1 VPEKIR
7 EQTLNSRRGLLL
19 GMTLAEVMLIIL
31 FALLLLLGRQ
41 YLDLDKAKE
50 TLQSYATVISAGWSQ
65 NMSQKEVD
73 ALTGL
78 IKEAE
83 KHQKPDEEISETWE
97 TLTSNLEED
106 RNKPDEESD
115 ATELL
120 TRLEAAKEEADK
132 AKEGKEAAE
141 RVANAAQEELRKKV
155 KAGSPPPCIFEP
167 GSGEKIK
174 GSSIA
179 LGSIYINENGISLID
194 VNDDIPSIKTVDF
207 LGRRAEYDMEA
218 YNLITSWPEDTT
230 LTFEK
235 FGQLA
240 QPINDIGIRETDTKL
255 KCLFTMYYYDEVG
268 TSVDTFTDQF
278 ERYFLK
284 QRKLEQDELSNFRR
298 N

>member
-1 VPEKIR
+1 MPENIR
-7 EQTLNSRRGLLL
+7 QQSLNSRRGLLL

-41 YLDLDKAKE
+41 FIDLEKAKE
-50 TLQSYATVISAGWSQ
+50 TLQNYAAVISAGWSQ
-65 NMSQKEVD
+65 NMSEKEVE

-78 IKEAE
+78 IEETK
-83 KHQKPDEEISETWE
+83 KRQKPDEEISKTWE

-115 ATELL
+115 ASELL
-120 TRLEAAKEEADK
+120 SRLEDAKKELEK
-132 AKEGKEAAE
+132 AKEKQKEAE
-141 RVANAAQEELRKKV
+141 KVADAAQEELRKA

-167 GSGEKIK
+167 GRGGKIR
-174 GSSIA
+174 GSSVA
-179 LGSIYINENGISLID
+179 LGSIYLNEQGISLID
-194 VNDDIPSIKTVDF
+194 VNREIPSIGTVDF
-207 LGRRAEYDMEA
+207 LGRKAEYDMEA
-218 YNLITSWPEDTT
+218 YILISTWPEDKI
-230 LTFEK
+230 LSFNE

-240 QPINDIGIRETDTKL
+240 QSIKEIGNRETDTKL
-255 KCLFTMYYYDEVG
+255 KCLFTMYYYDEIG

-284 QRKLEQDELSNFRR
+284 QRKLEQDELENFRR

>member
-1 VPEKIR
+1 MPENIR
-7 EQTLNSRRGLLL
+7 QQSLNSRRGLLL

-41 YLDLDKAKE
+41 FIDLEKAKE
-50 TLQSYATVISAGWSQ
+50 TLQNYATVISAGWSQ
-65 NMSQKEVD
+65 NMSQKEVE

-78 IKEAE
+78 IEETK
-83 KHQKPDEEISETWE
+83 KRQKPDEEISKTWE

-115 ATELL
+115 SSELL
-120 TRLEAAKEEADK
+120 SRLEDAKIEAEK
-132 AKEGKEAAE
+132 AIEKQKEAE
-141 RVANAAQEELRKKV
+141 KVADAAQEELRKA

-167 GSGEKIK
+167 GSGEKIR
-174 GSSIA
+174 GSSVA
-179 LGSIYINENGISLID
+179 LGSIYLNEQGISLID
-194 VNDDIPSIKTVDF
+194 VNREIPSIGTVDF
-207 LGRRAEYDMEA
+207 LGRKAEYDMEA
-218 YNLITSWPEDTT
+218 YRLISSWPEDKI
-230 LTFEK
+230 LSFNE

-240 QPINDIGIRETDTKL
+240 QSIKEIGNRETDTKL
-255 KCLFTMYYYDEVG
+255 KCLFTMYYYDEIG

-284 QRKLEQDELSNFRR
+284 QRKLEQDELENFRR

>member
-1 VPEKIR
+1 VPENIR
-7 EQTLNSRRGLLL
+7 QQSLNSRRGLLL

-41 YLDLDKAKE
+41 FIDLEEAKE
-50 TLQSYATVISAGWSQ
+50 TLQNYATVISAGWSQ
-65 NMSQKEVD
+65 NMSEKEVE

-78 IKEAE
+78 IEETK
-83 KHQKPDEEISETWE
+83 KRQKPDEEISKTWE

-115 ATELL
+115 ASELL
-120 TRLEAAKEEADK
+120 SRLEDAKIEAEK
-132 AKEGKEAAE
+132 AKEKQKEAE
-141 RVANAAQEELRKKV
+141 KVADAAQEELRKA

-167 GSGEKIK
+167 GLGGKIR
-174 GSSIA
+174 GSSVA
-179 LGSIYINENGISLID
+179 LGSIYLNEQGISLID
-194 VNDDIPSIKTVDF
+194 VNREIPSIGTVDF
-207 LGRRAEYDMEA
+207 LGRKAEYDMEA
-218 YNLITSWPEDTT
+218 YRLISSWPEDKI
-230 LTFEK
+230 LSFNE

-240 QPINDIGIRETDTKL
+240 QSIKEIGNRETDTKL
-255 KCLFTMYYYDEVG
+255 KCLFTMYYYDEIG

-284 QRKLEQDELSNFRR
+284 QRKLEQDELENFRR